1 MAGLNFRGP
10 QFLDGSHPLML
21 WSALFVLLI
30 ISAFFS
36 GSETGMMSLNR
47 YRLRHQRKKSSGARR
62 AAKLLAMPDRLIG
75 LILIGNNAVNILA
88 AIIAN
93 MLAIIYV
100 GEAAAP
106 WVATAS
112 LTVAV
117 LVFSEVTPK
126 TIAAQNPEWFAFK
139 ASHILKPLLQI
150 LSPLVWLVNKLTNAL
165 ISVLGFDPSK
175 DRDDGLDTEE
185 LKSLVDISAHKISD
199 SHQGMLKGILDLETV
214 TVEDIMIP
222 RNEITGLNLEDSIED
237 LMDTIVSSEY
247 SRQPLFDGDINNIV
261 GIFHARKANHLLRS
275 EKVTHGAIKRFAE
288 TPYFIPESTTL
299 TNQLLNFKK
308 TRKKFAVVVDE
319 YGEVQGLITLED
331 ILEEIV
337 GDFTTNTADDI
348 EEIVARDNGVY
359 IINGAATIREINK
372 ATGWELPTDGPKTL
386 NGLALEQLESIP
398 DGNVSFSLDGYR
410 FETEQINETMIKQ
423 FAVICTQP
431 KTVTEEPSE

>member
-1 MAGLNFRGP
+1 M
-10 QFLDGSHPLML
+10 DGSHPIVL
-21 WSALFVLLI
+21 WLTLTILLI

-47 YRLRHQRKKSSGARR
+47 YRLRHQRKKSAGARR

-112 LTVAV
+112 LTIAV

-139 ASHILKPLLQI
+139 ASHVLKPLLQ
-150 LSPLVWLVNKLTNAL
+150 LLTPLVWMVNKLTNAV
-165 ISVLGFDPSK
+165 ISLLGFDPNK

-185 LKSLVDISAHKISD
+185 LKSLVDVSGHKLSD
-199 SHQGMLKGILDLETV
+199 SNQGMLKGILDLENV

-222 RNEITGLNLEDSIED
+222 RSEIKGLDLEDNIDE
-237 LMDTIVSSEY
+237 LMSTIISSEY
-247 SRQPLFDGDINNIV
+247 TRQPLYEGDINNII
-261 GIFHARKANHLLRS
+261 GIFHVRKANHLLRS
-275 EKVTHGAIKRFAE
+275 EKVTHNAIKRFAE
-288 TPYFIPESTTL
+288 EAYFIPESTTL
-299 TNQLLNFKK
+299 TTQLLNFKK
-308 TRKKFAVVVDE
+308 HRSRFAVVVDE
-319 YGEVQGLITLED
+319 YGEVQGLVTLED

-337 GDFTTNTADDI
+337 GDFTTNTADEVQEVIPRGD
-348 EEIVARDNGVY
+348 GSY
-359 IINGAATIREINK
+359 IIDGVATIREINK
-372 ATGWELPTDGPKTL
+372 ATGWSLPTGGPKTL

-398 DGNVSFSLDGYR
+398 DGNVSFMFEGYR
-410 FETEQINETMIKQ
+410 FETQKINETMIKQ
-423 FAVICTQP
+423 VLVTSIKP
-431 KTVTEEPSE
+431 KKAPEE

>member
-1 MAGLNFRGP
+1 M
-10 QFLDGSHPLML
+10 DGSHPIVL
-21 WSALFVLLI
+21 WLTLTILLI

-47 YRLRHQRKKSSGARR
+47 YRLRHQRKKSAGARR

-112 LTVAV
+112 LTIAV

-139 ASHILKPLLQI
+139 ASHVLKPLLQ
-150 LSPLVWLVNKLTNAL
+150 LLTPLVWMVNKLTNAV
-165 ISVLGFDPSK
+165 ISLLGFDPNK

-185 LKSLVDISAHKISD
+185 LKSLVDVSGHKLSD
-199 SHQGMLKGILDLETV
+199 SNQGMLKGILDLENV

-222 RNEITGLNLEDSIED
+222 RSEIKGLDLEDNIDE
-237 LMDTIVSSEY
+237 LMSTIISSEY
-247 SRQPLFDGDINNIV
+247 TRQPLYEGDINNII
-261 GIFHARKANHLLRS
+261 GIFHVRKANHLLRS
-275 EKVTHGAIKRFAE
+275 EKVTHNAIKRFAE
-288 TPYFIPESTTL
+288 EAYFIPESTTL
-299 TNQLLNFKK
+299 TTQLLNFKK
-308 TRKKFAVVVDE
+308 HRSRFAVVVDE
-319 YGEVQGLITLED
+319 YGEVQGLVTLED

-337 GDFTTNTADDI
+337 GDFTTNTADEVQEVIPRGD
-348 EEIVARDNGVY
+348 GSY
-359 IINGAATIREINK
+359 IIDGVATIREINK
-372 ATGWELPTDGPKTL
+372 ATGWSLPTDGPKTL

-398 DGNVSFSLDGYR
+398 DGNVSFMFEGYR
-410 FETEQINETMIKQ
+410 FETQKINETMIKQ
-423 FAVICTQP
+423 VLVTSIKP
-431 KTVTEEPSE
+431 KKPPEE

>member
-1 MAGLNFRGP
+1 M
-10 QFLDGSHPLML
+10 DGSHPIVL
-21 WSALFVLLI
+21 WLTLTILLI

-47 YRLRHQRKKSSGARR
+47 YRLRHQRKKSAGARR

-112 LTVAV
+112 LTIAV

-139 ASHILKPLLQI
+139 ASHVLKPLLQ
-150 LSPLVWLVNKLTNAL
+150 LLTPLVWMVNKLTNAV
-165 ISVLGFDPSK
+165 ISLLGFDPNK

-185 LKSLVDISAHKISD
+185 LKSLVDVSGHKLSD
-199 SHQGMLKGILDLETV
+199 SNQGMLKGILDLENV

-222 RNEITGLNLEDSIED
+222 RSEIKGLDLEDNIDE
-237 LMDTIVSSEY
+237 LMSTIISSEY
-247 SRQPLFDGDINNIV
+247 TRQPLYEGDINNII
-261 GIFHARKANHLLRS
+261 GIFHVRKANHLLRS
-275 EKVTHGAIKRFAE
+275 EKVTHNAIKRFAE
-288 TPYFIPESTTL
+288 EAYFIPESTTL
-299 TNQLLNFKK
+299 TTQLLNFKK
-308 TRKKFAVVVDE
+308 HRSRFAVVVDE
-319 YGEVQGLITLED
+319 YGEVQGLVTLED

-337 GDFTTNTADDI
+337 GDFTTNTADEVQEVIPRGD
-348 EEIVARDNGVY
+348 GSY
-359 IINGAATIREINK
+359 IIDGVATIREINK
-372 ATGWELPTDGPKTL
+372 ATGWSLPTDGPKTL

-398 DGNVSFSLDGYR
+398 DGNVSFMFEGYR
-410 FETEQINETMIKQ
+410 FETQKINETMIKQ
-423 FAVICTQP
+423 VLVTSIKP
-431 KTVTEEPSE
+431 KKAPEE

>member
-1 MAGLNFRGP
+1 M
-10 QFLDGSHPLML
+10 DGSHPWVL
-21 WSALFVLLI
+21 WLTLVSLLAV
-30 ISAFFS
+30 SAFFS

-112 LTVAV
+112 LTIMV

-139 ASHILKPLLQI
+139 ASHILKPMLQLLT
-150 LSPLVWLVNKLTNAL
+150 PLVWAVNRLTNAL
-165 ISVLGFDPSK
+165 ISLLGFDPNK
-175 DRDDGLDTEE
+175 DRDDALDNEE
-185 LKSLVDISAHKISD
+185 LKSLVDISGHKLSEGK
-199 SHQGMLKGILDLETV
+199 QGMLKAILDLENV

-222 RNEITGLNLEDSIED
+222 RNEVKGLDLEDNIDD
-237 LMDTIVSSEY
+237 LMNNILSSEY
-247 SRQPLFDGDINNIV
+247 TRQPLYEGDINNIV

-275 EKVTHGAIKRFAE
+275 ETVTHNAIKRFAE
-288 TPYFIPESTTL
+288 EAYFIPESTTL
-299 TNQLLNFKK
+299 TTQLINFKE
-308 TRKKFAVVVDE
+308 TRKRFAVVVDE
-319 YGEVQGLITLED
+319 YGEVQGLVTLED

-337 GDFTTNTADDI
+337 GDFTTNTADDVDEVI
-348 EEIVARDNGVY
+348 ARKDGSYV
-359 IINGAATIREINK
+359 IDGAATVREINK

-398 DGNVSFSLDGYR
+398 DGNVSFMVDGYR
-410 FETEQINETMIKQ
+410 FETEDINGTMIKKV
-423 FAVICTQP
+423 AVICLKP
-431 KTVTEEPSE
+431 KKAPEE

>member
-1 MAGLNFRGP
+1 M
-10 QFLDGSHPLML
+10 DGSHPIVL
-21 WSALFVLLI
+21 WLTLTILLI

-47 YRLRHQRKKSSGARR
+47 YRLRHQRKKSAGARR

-112 LTVAV
+112 LTIAV

-139 ASHILKPLLQI
+139 ASHVLKPLLQ
-150 LSPLVWLVNKLTNAL
+150 LLTPLVWMVNKLTNAV
-165 ISVLGFDPSK
+165 ISLLGFDPNK

-185 LKSLVDISAHKISD
+185 LKSLVDVSGHKLSD
-199 SHQGMLKGILDLETV
+199 SNQGMLKGILDLENV

-222 RNEITGLNLEDSIED
+222 RSEIKGLDLEDSIDE
-237 LMDTIVSSEY
+237 LMNTIVSSEY
-247 SRQPLFDGDINNIV
+247 TRQPLYEGDINNIV
-261 GIFHARKANHLLRS
+261 GIFHVRKANHLLRS
-275 EKVTHGAIKRFAE
+275 EQVTHSAIKRFAE
-288 TPYFIPESTTL
+288 DAYFIPESTTL
-299 TNQLLNFKK
+299 TQQLLNFKK
-308 TRKKFAVVVDE
+308 NRNRFAVVVDE
-319 YGEVQGLITLED
+319 YGEVQGLVTLED

-337 GDFTTNTADDI
+337 GDFTTNTADEV
-348 EEIVARDNGVY
+348 EEVIPRGDDRYEIYGV
-359 IINGAATIREINK
+359 ATIREINK
-372 ATGWELPTDGPKTL
+372 ATGWALPTDGPKTL

-398 DGNVSFSLDGYR
+398 DGNVSFLIDGYR
-410 FETEQINETMIKQ
+410 FETEQINETMIKT
-423 FAVICTQP
+423 VIVTCLKP
-431 KTVTEEPSE
+431 KQAPQE